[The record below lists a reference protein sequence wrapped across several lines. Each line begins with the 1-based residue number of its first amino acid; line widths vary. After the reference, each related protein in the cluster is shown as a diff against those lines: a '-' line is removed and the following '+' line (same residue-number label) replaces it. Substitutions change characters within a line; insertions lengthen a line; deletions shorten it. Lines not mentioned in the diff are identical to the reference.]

1 MIKDTN
7 GFGKNNIKSWI
18 FCICLL
24 LGFVSAGAKTTN
36 RLKLSSTLN
45 FNKTIIKAEKFGVIP
60 NTLKDMAPKLN
71 NLINEA
77 SKYTNVTIE
86 FQKGRYDIWPEHSPK
101 RDYFISNTSS
111 EIECPSKTKTIA
123 LLLEE
128 FNDIT
133 IEGNGALFV
142 LHGKTTNFAF
152 VNCNGVKMQ
161 NISFDYK
168 RPTMSELKL
177 EKISNHSITASVNPS
192 STFDISNGQIDFY
205 GKNWHLNKHH
215 TIAIDPKLSTA
226 YYSDFSP
233 LLNSQAKRIAPF
245 KVVFKGDFTESN
257 YKKGQ
262 VLTVRDPI
270 RDQVGGFIGYSKNI
284 ELKNVNMHYMHG
296 MGIVS
301 QFSENITYDGVK
313 VKPRKETGRKIAAFA
328 DSFHF
333 SGCKG
338 QITIKNCTTSGAH
351 DDAVNIHGTH
361 LKVIEKIANNKINL
375 KFMHH
380 QTYGF
385 DAFFKGDTLNFVKPK
400 SLQNYGVGIVKKVSK
415 ISDRELQITLDN
427 NLPVGFKI
435 GDVVENITWTPSVLI
450 KNNYFSG
457 TNTRGVLLTTRRK
470 SIIENNVFYRTG
482 MHAILIANDAS
493 SWYES
498 GAVRDV
504 TIKGNQFIECGYNL
518 SPNSY
523 VINIWPENHKEIPN
537 YFVHENIVVEN
548 NLFKI
553 FDTPI
558 LRAKSAKGLIFKN
571 NKIVSSN
578 ILRHLKGN
586 KPSFYFQQCKDVF
599 VELNKTNHGVFDF
612 IEIKNMTNNNITVK
626 NKK

>member
-1 MIKDTN
+1 MP
-7 GFGKNNIKSWI
+7 
-18 FCICLL
+18 
-24 LGFVSAGAKTTN
+24 A
-36 RLKLSSTLN
+36 LKIQR
-45 FNKTIIKAEKFGVIP
+45 TIIKAEKFGVIP
-60 NTLKDMAPKLN
+60 NTSKDMAPFLN
-71 NLINEA
+71 DLIKEA
-77 SKYTNVTIE
+77 SKYANVTIE
-86 FQKGRYDIWPEHSPK
+86 FQKGRYDVWPEHSPK

-123 LLLEE
+123 LLLEGFE
-128 FNDIT
+128 NIT
-133 IEGNGALFV
+133 IEGNGALFII
-142 LHGKTTNFAF
+142 HEKMTNFAF

-168 RPTMSELKL
+168 RATMSELKL
-177 EKISNHSITASVNPS
+177 ESVSSNSITASVNS
-192 STFDISNGQIDFY
+192 GSNFLITNNGHIEFY
-205 GKNWHLNKHH
+205 GDNWKLKNHH
-215 TIAIDPKLSTA
+215 TIAVNPELSA
-226 YYSDFSP
+226 WYYSDFGP
-233 LLNSQAKRIAPF
+233 LLKSQAKHVAPD
-245 KVVFKGDFTESN
+245 KVVFDGDFSNTN
-257 YKKGQ
+257 YKQGQ

-284 ELKNVNMHYMHG
+284 GLKNVNMHYMHG

-313 VKPRKETGRKIAAFA
+313 VQPRKETGRIIAAFA

-361 LKVIEKIANNKINL
+361 LKVMEKVANNKINL

-385 DAFFKGDTLNFVKPK
+385 DAFFKGDTLSFIKPK
-400 SLQNYGVGIVKKVSK
+400 SLQNYGNGIVKTVSK
-415 ISDRELQITLDN
+415 ISDRMVQITLDN
-427 NLPVGFKI
+427 DLPEGFKI

-470 SIIENNVFYRTG
+470 SIIEDNVFYRTG

-498 GAVRDV
+498 GVVRDV
-504 TIKGNQFIECGYNL
+504 TIKGNQFIECGYNQV
-518 SPNSY
+518 PNNY
-523 VINIWPENHKEIPN
+523 IINIWPENHEEVPN

-548 NLFKI
+548 NLFKV

-558 LRAKSAKGLIFKN
+558 LKAKSTKGLVFKN
-571 NKIVSSN
+571 NQIVSSD
-578 ILRHLKGN
+578 IFSRLKGN
-586 KPSFYFQQCKDVF
+586 KPSFYFQQCQDVF
-599 VELNKTNHGVFDF
+599 VELNKTNLGTFDS
-612 IEIKNMTNNNITVK
+612 IETKNMLNSDISIKNTK
-626 NKK
+626 